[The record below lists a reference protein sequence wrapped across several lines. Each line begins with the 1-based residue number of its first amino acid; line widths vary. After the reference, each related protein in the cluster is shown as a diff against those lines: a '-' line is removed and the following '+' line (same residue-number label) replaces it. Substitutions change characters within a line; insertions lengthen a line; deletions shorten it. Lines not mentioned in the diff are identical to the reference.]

1 MSALYRSGV
10 ALLGVIS
17 VIGLTTAL
25 FTDGQHPPL
34 IIAIIGAALDVIG
47 IVLAVLAWRGR
58 TWRGRRP
65 LCGASA
71 VGTDGRT
78 SVLCRRS
85 AWADHGGC
93 RHLHRLHDRRR
104 RAHAG
109 RLAAASPGERM
120 TATAQSAQPQ
130 AAAQPGSLGRVPRL
144 GGALALVLAPWGFVI
159 ANASY
164 AWMIRNGGND
174 ETGAGALALAASG
187 PDLLR
192 LGIVAGM
199 VGCLLIIPAVL
210 TAFRVAPGSRLAFVG
225 GSLMI
230 AGYVCYFGVL
240 LSNMVIITMAQRGGP
255 LADYAAVI
263 DASQSDASTGWVF
276 PIFIVGNLLGTLLF
290 AIGLLRS
297 RTVPIWAAILIML
310 WPPLHIAGLFLGGE
324 VLEVIG
330 AVLQAIGFAG
340 VAAALLR
347 RSPSGLA
354 P

>member
-1 MSALYRSGV
+1 
-10 ALLGVIS
+10 
-17 VIGLTTAL
+17 
-25 FTDGQHPPL
+25 
-34 IIAIIGAALDVIG
+34 
-47 IVLAVLAWRGR
+47 
-58 TWRGRRP
+58 
-65 LCGASA
+65 
-71 VGTDGRT
+71 
-78 SVLCRRS
+78 
-85 AWADHGGC
+85 
-93 RHLHRLHDRRR
+93 
-104 RAHAG
+104 
-109 RLAAASPGERM
+109 M

-130 AAAQPGSLGRVPRL
+130 AAVQPGSLGRVRRL

-164 AWMIRNGGND
+164 AWMISNGGND

-210 TAFRVAPGSRLAFVG
+210 TAFRVAPRSRLAFVG

-263 DASQSDASTGWVF
+263 DASQSDASIGWVF

-354 P
+354 PVV